1 MEAAKKIISKYDNVT
16 FNLAGY
22 FEEGEDAI
30 KKDDLKKYF
39 ANSKIKNLGKIKKV
53 FQEIQKCNIYVLP
66 SYREGTPR
74 SVLEAMATGRAV
86 VTTDAPGCRN
96 TVINNFNGFLVEPK
110 NSIQLSYAL
119 EKLINDKDLISA
131 WGKI

>member
-1 MEAAKKIISKYDNVT
+1 M
-16 FNLAGY
+16 
-22 FEEGEDAI
+22 
-30 KKDDLKKYF
+30 
-39 ANSKIKNLGKIKKV
+39 
-53 FQEIQKCNIYVLP
+53 P

-96 TVINNFNGFLVEPK
+96 TVINNFNGFLVELK

-119 EKLINDKDLISA
+119 EKLINDKDLISSM
-131 WGKI
+131 GKKSRILAEEKFCDKGVADEMYNFF